1 MCVTMVGVAISDRNR
16 KILWSL
22 SGNACARCQAQLVEA
37 PAATGDPHAIVGREC
52 HIVAQAPLGPRGS
65 SGSRNDLDGY
75 DNLILLC
82 ANCHAVVDG
91 QPDRFTPEELRRIKS
106 AHEQS
111 VRSQRVPSMLD
122 VSLRGRDEPV
132 LLEPIAS
139 GDALLRLLGS
149 SDSSVHDYPDG
160 LSATQRELVGDFL
173 QSCQDWSEAYD
184 DIGPKGQLEG
194 GQHLQEHINSL
205 LVDENLAVF
214 AAKRRL
220 TLAGNGRELPWFET
234 IVKII
239 DVHEAGA
246 QASGR
251 SAQV

>member
-1 MCVTMVGVAISDRNR
+1 MRHNGGVAISSHNR

-22 SGNACARCQAQLVEA
+22 SGNACARCRAQLVEA
-37 PAATGDPHAIVGREC
+37 PAASGDPHAIVGREC

-65 SGSRNDLDGY
+65 SGSRHDLDGY

-91 QPDRFTPEELRRIKS
+91 QPDRFTPEDLRRIKS

-111 VRSQRVPSMLD
+111 VRSQRVPSMPD
-122 VSLRGRDEPV
+122 VALRGRDEPV

-139 GDALLRLLGS
+139 GDALLRLLGP
-149 SDSSVHDYPDG
+149 SDSWVRDHPDG

-184 DIGPKGQLEG
+184 DIGPKGHLEG
-194 GQHLQEHINSL
+194 GQQLQEHINSL
-205 LVDENLAVF
+205 LVDESLAVF

-220 TLAGNGRELPWFET
+220 TLAGNGRELPWFEAV
-234 IVKII
+234 VKII
-239 DVHEAGA
+239 NVHEAGTQTSA
-246 QASGR
+246 TDAS
-251 SAQV
+251 A